1 MQTIEDLLAKEGLQ
15 HGEPFAG
22 ADQHI
27 EGQLP
32 LAIFDDTE
40 YESRNPEGWINKT
53 PGAPPAPGRVAMPS
67 SDGNFAFQDCLVVD
81 HNQQHNS
88 FLVQLAS
95 DQSASGMA
103 TEPTNNSVGSLLA
116 HQS

>member
-1 MQTIEDLLAKEGLQ
+1 MQSIEDLLAKEGLQ
-15 HGEPFAG
+15 HGEPFAS

-40 YESRNPEGWINKT
+40 YESRNPEGWISKT
-53 PGAPPAPGRVAMPS
+53 LEAPPAPGRVAMPS
-67 SDGNFAFQDCLVVD
+67 SNGNFAFQNCLVVD
-81 HNQQHNS
+81 YNQQHNS

-95 DQSASGMA
+95 DQSGSGMA
-103 TEPTNNSVGSLLA
+103 TEPANICVGCLLA

>member
-15 HGEPFAG
+15 PGEPFAG

-27 EGQLP
+27 GGQLP

-40 YESRNPEGWINKT
+40 YESRNPEGWISRT

-67 SDGNFAFQDCLVVD
+67 SNGNFAFQDCLVVD
-81 HNQQHNS
+81 YNQQHNS

-95 DQSASGMA
+95 DPDGSGNV
-103 TEPTNNSVGSLLA
+103 TQPTLVQARLLR
-116 HQS
+116 